1 MHVGVLM
8 CMRARMRV
16 YVGNI
21 MCVRGSGSEV
31 SRLLSK
37 KVSRREKKKETKEE
51 QCTGY

>member
-16 YVGNI
+16 YVEN
-21 MCVRGSGSEV
+21 MMRVRGSGLRSV
-31 SRLLSK
+31 KTVSK
-37 KVSRREKKKETKEE
+37 KVSPGGNTKETKEE